1 MSDASVFLT
10 SPPWQDLKGVSEVMS
25 ALKADG
31 GDARFVGGA
40 VRDAI
45 LGRAVKDV
53 DIATP
58 LPPEDVMVRL
68 QKAQIKA
75 IPTGIDHGTVTA
87 VCHSRPFEIT
97 TLRHDV
103 ETDGRRA
110 KVAFTQDW
118 EADAAR
124 RDFTM
129 NALYADEEGRV
140 YDFFNGVADAKAGRI
155 RFIGNA
161 LERIQEDALRILRF
175 FRFQATYGQGTPD
188 EEGLKACIDRR
199 LSLKGLSRERIRDE
213 LFRLLSADDPV
224 DIFALMLDHGILD
237 GVVPEER
244 DLDALIHL
252 VALERE
258 FDHADALR
266 RTVALLPKDINIVWD
281 VCKRLKLSNK
291 DVKRAKALVPGGTI
305 VSPDMGGALTKA
317 AIYYL
322 GPDVF
327 RDRLLLAA
335 RTGDDLTA
343 QFDLARNWSPPK
355 FPVNGRDILSQ
366 GLVDGPDVGAM
377 LRRLEALWV
386 ESGFEM
392 TRDQL
397 LKQVGRG

>member
-1 MSDASVFLT
+1 MNEGPVILT
-10 SPPWQDLKGVSEVMS
+10 NPPWQHLKGASEVMS
-25 ALKADG
+25 ALTADG

-40 VRDAI
+40 VRDAV
-45 LGRAVKDV
+45 LGRVVKDV

-58 LPPEDVMVRL
+58 LPPEDVVERL

-87 VCHSRPFEIT
+87 VCHGRPFEIT

-129 NALYADEEGRV
+129 NALYADEDGRV

-175 FRFQATYGQGTPD
+175 FRFQATYGQGAPD
-188 EEGLKACIDRR
+188 EEGLQACIDRR

-258 FDHADALR
+258 FDHADPLR
-266 RTVALLPKDINIVWD
+266 RTVALLPKDINTVWD

-291 DVKRAKALVPGGTI
+291 DVKRAKALVPGGTV
-305 VSPDMGGALTKA
+305 VSPDMGEALTKA

-322 GPDVF
+322 GSDVF
-327 RDRLLLAA
+327 RDRLLLAS
-335 RTGDDLTA
+335 RKGDDLKM

-397 LKQVGRG
+397 LKQAGRG